1 MTGRARRTDP
11 ATSHAAADA
20 SFDFSENHKDIIEA
34 TLRAITAF
42 SCLGATAH
50 EIEAASGLTVVQ
62 IDRRLTE
69 LGKEGKAFVVQYNG
83 ADLER
88 GRARAWDVTEHKV
101 EPEVANERIRAA
113 LFHTTV
119 RKFARHALDA
129 L

>member
-1 MTGRARRTDP
+1 MTGRARKTDP
-11 ATSHAAADA
+11 ATSHAAAEA
-20 SFDFSENHKDIIEA
+20 SFDFSDSHADHIEA
-34 TLRAITAF
+34 TLRQLTAL

-69 LGKEGKAFVVQYNG
+69 LGKKGKAFVVQYNG

-88 GRARAWDVTEHKV
+88 GRARAWDVIEHKV
-101 EPEVANERIRAA
+101 DPEVANERIRAA
-113 LFHTTV
+113 LVNTAM
-119 RKFARHALDA
+119 RRFAIHALDA